1 MPFVYFSFHHFIHP
15 VQFDTNIQTLDKSGG
30 LEVRLSESVMEKRK
44 LFTFLQQHAQKKSN

>member
-15 VQFDTNIQTLDKSGG
+15 VQFDTNIQTQDKSGG

-44 LFTFLQQHAQKKSN
+44 LFTFCNNMHKKKPN